1 MRGFNGE
8 RRGVNNA
15 LETISA
21 AATVIAS
28 AENRVPQ
35 ATIQVIV

>member
-1 MRGFNGE
+1 MRSGNGDS
-8 RRGVNNA
+8 RALNNA

-28 AENRVPQ
+28 TENRGPQ
-35 ATIQVIV
+35 DTVQV